1 MKRRN
6 ILYTVLAVALV
17 AVIVLVGVT
26 NIKSDGYINV
36 IPSGVKALMAVD
48 FKKLGDVNIDE
59 FKDCGVDF
67 SRKSYLFETADGS
80 IGLVAAVDS
89 EDDVD
94 KWIGSL
100 SKSGKASAL
109 SERKGYKFAVV
120 YDNFLLGYSSSA
132 LLVMGP
138 AVGDEHAQLQRRMV
152 KYLSSDKDAVSE
164 SPLYQRLSSMEG
176 QLVLVA
182 RADALPDK
190 FVTPLT
196 LGAPKGTSPER
207 LCIAASME
215 LDGGCLEVISHTFS
229 FDKNIDAAIRKS
241 LSNLKPISDKF
252 LPTISSD
259 KLLTIAC
266 GVKGDRFVEM
276 LRTNESLRTMLMGI
290 NTTIDIDKM
299 LRGIDGDLLV
309 AVPSLSDDS
318 LPISILAEAKD
329 VSWMEDVAYWKKSC
343 PAGSRIEDAGMNTW
357 RITGKQFNAWF
368 GVADGGLLY
377 VVPTQE
383 AVGIIGEKSSSPL
396 SPEVLS
402 KVKGIRFVAILSIGS
417 AAKQKPELS
426 VISSF
431 LPELKTIVFKMKSE
445 E

>member
-138 AVGDEHAQLQRRMV
+138 AVGDEHA
-152 KYLSSDKDAVSE
+152 
-164 SPLYQRLSSMEG
+164 
-176 QLVLVA
+176 
-182 RADALPDK
+182 
-190 FVTPLT
+190 
-196 LGAPKGTSPER
+196 
-207 LCIAASME
+207 
-215 LDGGCLEVISHTFS
+215 
-229 FDKNIDAAIRKS
+229 
-241 LSNLKPISDKF
+241 
-252 LPTISSD
+252 
-259 KLLTIAC
+259 
-266 GVKGDRFVEM
+266 
-276 LRTNESLRTMLMGI
+276 
-290 NTTIDIDKM
+290 
-299 LRGIDGDLLV
+299 
-309 AVPSLSDDS
+309 
-318 LPISILAEAKD
+318 
-329 VSWMEDVAYWKKSC
+329 
-343 PAGSRIEDAGMNTW
+343 
-357 RITGKQFNAWF
+357 
-368 GVADGGLLY
+368 
-377 VVPTQE
+377 
-383 AVGIIGEKSSSPL
+383 
-396 SPEVLS
+396 
-402 KVKGIRFVAILSIGS
+402 
-417 AAKQKPELS
+417 
-426 VISSF
+426 
-431 LPELKTIVFKMKSE
+431 
-445 E
+445 